1 MRSLR
6 KVSLASVR
14 DYGNLRLSQFE
25 DFPPGL
31 EDLSLIGAKIK
42 VSLATQSH
50 FSKSVSPD
58 QPRTLDRKDP
68 PTAKNVLLKPDKRL
82 ATTEETFFN
91 RIGF

>member
-1 MRSLR
+1 MCTVCPLRYVPLREMGIMRSLR

-42 VSLATQSH
+42 VSQGTQSYRGQN
-50 FSKSVSPD
+50 K
-58 QPRTLDRKDP
+58 
-68 PTAKNVLLKPDKRL
+68 
-82 ATTEETFFN
+82 
-91 RIGF
+91 G